1 MYRWCIL
8 VDRRSFLKLLAGLTL
23 LGGLAGLLVYRF
35 RGGGSPR
42 VDVRVLEELF
52 EPVTLVEGLEVPW
65 SIGVLEDGS
74 MYVTERPGR
83 LVYVSR
89 GSKNVIASIT
99 VANVGEAGLLG
110 LAVHPERSYEVYLYS
125 THEVGG
131 YFVNRVSRVKV
142 NTSKGYISDAKIVVD
157 GIPGAVIHDGGRLR
171 FGPDGMLYITTGD
184 AARPELSQDL
194 GSLAGKI
201 LRIEDDGSIPH
212 DNPFPDNPIYSYG
225 HRNPQGIDWH
235 PPSGMLFSTEHGPV
249 GRDELNII
257 KPGGNYGWPYVAG
270 IGGSD
275 KYLDPAIDF
284 GPTSIAPSG
293 SSFATTG
300 PKEVLNH
307 LFIACLRGEG
317 LVNVG
322 VDPDGNVLGYSMLYK
337 NVYGRLRDVVPH
349 PEGGLLVSTSNRD
362 GRGTPRKGD
371 DKIIH
376 LKPL

>member
-1 MYRWCIL
+1 M

-42 VDVRVLEELF
+42 VYVRVLEELF

-65 SIGVLEDGS
+65 STGVLEDGS

-249 GRDELNII
+249 
-257 KPGGNYGWPYVAG
+257 
-270 IGGSD
+270 
-275 KYLDPAIDF
+275 
-284 GPTSIAPSG
+284 
-293 SSFATTG
+293 
-300 PKEVLNH
+300 
-307 LFIACLRGEG
+307 
-317 LVNVG
+317 VG
-322 VDPDGNVLGYSMLYK
+322 MS
-337 NVYGRLRDVVPH
+337 
-349 PEGGLLVSTSNRD
+349 
-362 GRGTPRKGD
+362 
-371 DKIIH
+371 
-376 LKPL
+376 